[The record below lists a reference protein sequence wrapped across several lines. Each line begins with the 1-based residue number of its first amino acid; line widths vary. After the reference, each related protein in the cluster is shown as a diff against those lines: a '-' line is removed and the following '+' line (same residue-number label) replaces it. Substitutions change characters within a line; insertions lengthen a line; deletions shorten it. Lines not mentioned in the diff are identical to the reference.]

1 MTDFMQRT
9 AEQLA
14 RKELIDR
21 YTITVNN
28 IVVDISIYSEEEKPV
43 PEYVVSIT
51 NIRDATKIILEKI
64 RQEFISKMNLEEIEK
79 LEQNELVNIRQRFKG
94 EIKKLIY
101 KYFPKADDITA
112 NMLINYLIEENLGLG
127 KIEILLQDPSLGK

>member
-9 AEQLA
+9 PEELA
-14 RKELIDR
+14 RKELVDR
-21 YTITVNN
+21 YTITV
-28 IVVDISIYSEEEKPV
+28 I
-43 PEYVVSIT
+43 
-51 NIRDATKIILEKI
+51 
-64 RQEFISKMNLEEIEK
+64 
-79 LEQNELVNIRQRFKG
+79 NIRQRFKG

-127 KIEILLQDPSLGK
+127 KIEILLQDPALEEIVINNHKDPVWVYHRRHGWVG